1 MENRKIKEFFLKAI
15 GFLIRVGAMLF
26 AIFLVLNALRE
37 ALPRKKI
44 QEGMKEIKEKV
55 GEPLREI
62 KEKVSPEVNLPE
74 NGLKVYAQI
83 ETQATTTVSISL
95 SGIFYGNDLYWKIES
110 LSQMKSQPN
119 IFRFFQNF
127 LYGWKKYQIKSE
139 ELEDFK
145 RLKEILE
152 KKGIFTKFERMNGGY
167 NFEVD
172 KEKLKSG
179 ILEWKKDLPKENVED
194 FFKNFEKISGKLLV
208 DEKNLVRT
216 IELEGNST
224 KVIIKFENLEEEIKR
239 KEKEELDFEKFLI
252 SIFEGLLFI

>member
-1 MENRKIKEFFLKAI
+1 MD
-15 GFLIRVGAMLF
+15 G
-26 AIFLVLNALRE
+26 
-37 ALPRKKI
+37 
-44 QEGMKEIKEKV
+44 
-55 GEPLREI
+55 
-62 KEKVSPEVNLPE
+62 
-74 NGLKVYAQI
+74 
-83 ETQATTTVSISL
+83 
-95 SGIFYGNDLYWKIES
+95 
-110 LSQMKSQPN
+110 
-119 IFRFFQNF
+119 
-127 LYGWKKYQIKSE
+127 KKYQIKSE

-239 KEKEELDFEKFLI
+239 KEKGGIRF
-252 SIFEGLLFI
+252 